1 LKQYNGLKK
10 KQRKKQILRTQKGKR
25 KAVKKIGNLFL
36 IAALFMSVCAN
47 GQNVEL
53 TAKCSRTAVALNET
67 FRITFTTNS
76 RRGEI
81 TPPNFQQ
88 LIVVSG
94 PYQSSQ
100 TQIINGRISSNRS
113 LSYDVVAQIKGEFV
127 IPPASIVV
135 DGKRIESNKLT
146 ISVKEG
152 LRKKNNISREAEESF
167 KVTILSSKKAVFVG
181 EPIILKFRATLF
193 DPVKN
198 LDIIQSPNFEN
209 VLQQQLDSKEDSY
222 REVVGNK
229 VATIYDFDKRL
240 ILPNT
245 PGVLGGQELKIRGQV
260 QVPTGQRDFFN
271 MPLMKY
277 VPQVASAKIPAVK
290 IKPLPEG
297 APPYFAGAVGSL
309 NLIREISRREVSGDE
324 SITIKLRIEGKGNLS
339 TIQVPE
345 LSNIEGFD
353 IYDPKF
359 NENIRFDEHGI
370 TGYKEYEYL
379 LVPQYRG
386 SFVLPEIKWTYFDL
400 KTSNYKTITI
410 SEDTLSVR
418 NPNLAASKP
427 NSSLSLSS
435 EQESTLLDEDIHYLQ
450 NIDFKSDRRALLK
463 NGTFILLAVLGLCW
477 LWQLAPKRT
486 HSKVSNWRKIKLRE
500 VKEAFSSKNEKRY
513 GTMLNA
519 LEFALVEKGLNL
531 ENVTK
536 ANLQN
541 AYGNPIGNEIYRLIE
556 NCNLAQYA
564 PVSASNDDSNMN
576 AFIEI
581 WRTI

>member
-1 LKQYNGLKK
+1 M
-10 KQRKKQILRTQKGKR
+10 
-25 KAVKKIGNLFL
+25 KKIGNLLL
-36 IAALFMSVCAN
+36 IAALFLSVCAN
-47 GQNVEL
+47 GQNIAL
-53 TAKCSRTAVALNET
+53 TAKCSRTAVDLNET
-67 FRITFTTNS
+67 FRITFTTNA

-81 TPPNFQQ
+81 TPPNFEQF
-88 LIVVSG
+88 IVVSG

-100 TQIINGRISSNRS
+100 TQIINGRVSSNRS
-113 LSYDVVAQIKGEFV
+113 LTYDVVAQKKGEFV
-127 IPPASIVV
+127 VPAASIIV
-135 DGKRIESNKLT
+135 DGKRIESNKLKIT
-146 ISVKEG
+146 VKEG
-152 LRKKNNISREAEESF
+152 LKKKNNIQQQAEESF
-167 KVTILSSKKAVFVG
+167 NVTILSSKKAVYVG

-193 DPVKN
+193 DPVRN

-209 VLQQQLDSKEDSY
+209 VLQQQLDSKEESY

-245 PGVLGGQELKIRGQV
+245 PGVLAGQELKIRGQV
-260 QVPTGQRDFFN
+260 QVPTGQRDYFN
-271 MPLMKY
+271 MMPLMKN
-277 VPQVASAKIPAVK
+277 VSKVVSAKIPAVK
-290 IKPLPEG
+290 IKPLPDG
-297 APPYFAGAVGSL
+297 DPSHFTGGVGSL

-339 TIQVPE
+339 TIEVPE
-345 LSNIEGFD
+345 LSNVEGFD

-359 NENIRFDEHGI
+359 NENIRFGERGI

-400 KTSNYKTITI
+400 KTDKYKTITI
-410 SEDTLSVR
+410 TEDTLTVR

-427 NSSLSLSS
+427 NSTLVASS

-450 NIDFKSDRRALLK
+450 NIDIKSDRRTLIK
-463 NGTFILLAVLGLCW
+463 QGTLILLAVLGLCW

-486 HSKVSNWRKIKLRE
+486 NSKGTNWRKIKFRE
-500 VKEAFSSKNEKRY
+500 VQKAFSSKDEKRY
-513 GTMLNA
+513 GKMLNA
-519 LEFALVEKGLNL
+519 LEFGLVEKGLNL

-536 ANLQN
+536 INLQN
-541 AYGNPIGNEIYRLIE
+541 TYGNQIGNEIFTLIE

-564 PVSASNDDSNMN
+564 PVSSSNDDSNMN

-581 WRTI
+581 WKTI

>member
-1 LKQYNGLKK
+1 M
-10 KQRKKQILRTQKGKR
+10 
-25 KAVKKIGNLFL
+25 KKIGNLLL
-36 IAALFMSVCAN
+36 IAALFLSVCAN
-47 GQNVEL
+47 GQNIAL
-53 TAKCSRTAVALNET
+53 TAKCSRTAVDLNET
-67 FRITFTTNS
+67 FRITFTTNA

-81 TPPNFQQ
+81 TPPNFEQF
-88 LIVVSG
+88 IVVSG

-100 TQIINGRISSNRS
+100 TQIINGRVSSNRS
-113 LSYDVVAQIKGEFV
+113 LSYDVVAQKKGEFV
-127 IPPASIVV
+127 LPAAFIIV
-135 DGKRIESNKLT
+135 DGKRIESNKLKIT
-146 ISVKEG
+146 VKEG
-152 LRKKNNISREAEESF
+152 LKKKNNIQQQAEESF
-167 KVTILSSKKAVFVG
+167 NVTILSSKKAVYVG

-193 DPVKN
+193 DPVRN

-209 VLQQQLDSKEDSY
+209 VLQQQLDSKEESY

-245 PGVLGGQELKIRGQV
+245 PGVLAGQELKIRGQV

-277 VPQVASAKIPAVK
+277 VPQVASAKIPALK
-290 IKPLPEG
+290 IKALPDG
-297 APPYFAGAVGSL
+297 APSHFTGGVGSL

-339 TIQVPE
+339 TIEVPE
-345 LSNIEGFD
+345 LSNVEGFD

-359 NENIRFDEHGI
+359 NENIRFGERGI
-370 TGYKEYEYL
+370 TGFKEYEYL

-400 KTSNYKTITI
+400 KTDKYKTVTIT
-410 SEDTLSVR
+410 EDTLTVR

-427 NSSLSLSS
+427 NSNLATSS

-450 NIDFKSDRRALLK
+450 NIDIKTDRRGLIK
-463 NGTFILLAVLGLCW
+463 KGTLILLAVLGLCW

-486 HSKVSNWRKIKLRE
+486 ESKGSNWRKIKLRE
-500 VKEAFSSKNEKRY
+500 VQKAFSSKDEKRY
-513 GTMLNA
+513 GKMLNA
-519 LEFALVEKGLNL
+519 LEFGLVEKGLNL

-536 ANLQN
+536 INLQN
-541 AYGNPIGNEIYRLIE
+541 TYGNQIGNEIFTLIE

-564 PVSASNDDSNMN
+564 PVSSSNDDSNMN

-581 WRTI
+581 WKTI